1 MGPEKRLKSSR
12 SLHGNWFTFYL
23 QKFWSSPSPIMSPGS
38 RIQEAF
44 GWVRA
49 TRSGLTRGSS
59 DNSLSLSPRV
69 CVFLSAFSLSPF
81 LRPSLC
87 LSISLPACLSLC
99 FSFCLS
105 QSLSPSLSVSLSVYL
120 NLSPPLSV
128 FLFLFISISLPLSVF
143 LSLSIS
149 LLFLSLFMFLCFFTF
164 LSQAWSIS
172 LSKCSVCYSGW
183 SLRPCTCTRRVSTL
197 TPYLL

>member
-105 QSLSPSLSVSLSVYL
+105 QSLSPSLCVSLSVYL
-120 NLSPPLSV
+120 NLSPSLCVSVSLYLSPLPVSLYVSLSV
-128 FLFLFISISLPLSVF
+128 SLSFSLKLGQF
-143 LSLSIS
+143 LSLNVPSA
-149 LLFLSLFMFLCFFTF
+149 T
-164 LSQAWSIS
+164 QAEA
-172 LSKCSVCYSGW
+172 
-183 SLRPCTCTRRVSTL
+183 
-197 TPYLL
+197 